1 MANLYGQSYF
11 IRISYFISWK
21 KFAEKVLKLYA
32 SIMVFAAN
40 YIIGQ
45 KYEIVSI
52 WLVDSKLFL
61 FYEKRKFR
69 SKFNQIWKN

>member
-1 MANLYGQSYF
+1 
-11 IRISYFISWK
+11 
-21 KFAEKVLKLYA
+21 
-32 SIMVFAAN
+32 MVFAAN

-45 KYEIVSI
+45 KYEIVLI

-61 FYEKRKFR
+61 FYEKRKFQ

>member
-1 MANLYGQSYF
+1 
-11 IRISYFISWK
+11 
-21 KFAEKVLKLYA
+21 
-32 SIMVFAAN
+32 MVFAAN

-52 WLVDSKLFL
+52 WLVDSKLLL
-61 FYEKRKFR
+61 FYEERNFQ